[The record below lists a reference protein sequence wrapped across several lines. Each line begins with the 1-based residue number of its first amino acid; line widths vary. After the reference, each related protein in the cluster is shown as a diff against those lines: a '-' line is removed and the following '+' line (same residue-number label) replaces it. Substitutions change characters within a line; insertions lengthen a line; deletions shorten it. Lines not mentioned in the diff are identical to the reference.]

1 MSDLDADL
9 DLAPDLRSRRGILP
23 VRRGYDARMAR
34 PGARSLLFALAV
46 LAACGTRK
54 PVERPPAPVAIVQP
68 SPEVLLDEGRQLRAE
83 GDLAGARARL
93 EAAHAAAPSLEDV
106 RLELAELLVSDGA
119 EPERAAAL
127 LGGVAARGP
136 RFHLAEAA
144 LEEIRG
150 DDAAAEAA
158 YGRALAEQPDPDV
171 RVRRA
176 LLLDRLGRAQEALA
190 ELELV
195 RAERPGDAFAGLR
208 RAELYEV
215 ARRLEEAE
223 AELLA
228 LAEAQPERPQGWER
242 LARFYERT
250 GRPADARSA
259 LGRARDASGG
269 ERVLRPLLPSRR

>member
-1 MSDLDADL
+1 VTRIPTSGPVRAG
-9 DLAPDLRSRRGILP
+9 PRRGILP
-23 VRRGYDARMAR
+23 APHGYHARMTR
-34 PGARSLLFALAV
+34 PGARSLVLALAV

-54 PVERPPAPVAIVQP
+54 PAERPAPAAAAPVAQP
-68 SPEVLLDEGRQLRAE
+68 SPADLLEEARTLRAE
-83 GDLAGARARL
+83 GELAGARERL

-119 EPERAAAL
+119 ELERAADL
-127 LGGVAARGP
+127 LGGVATRDV

-144 LEEIRG
+144 LEEVRG

-171 RVRRA
+171 RLRRA
-176 LLLDRLGRAQEALA
+176 LLLARLGRAPEALA

-215 ARRLEEAE
+215 AGRLADAE

-242 LARFYERT
+242 LARFYERA
-250 GRPADARSA
+250 GRQADARSA
-259 LGRARDASGG
+259 LARARGASGG
-269 ERVLRPLLPSRR
+269 GRVLRPLLPSRR